1 MTKQPTRREGKATGV
16 EFSDAPRRL
25 VRHLRWSERG
35 ETHEA
40 YSKERTAEGA
50 NPREQRGGGGVCLE
64 LPAIG
69 YQGSGMAALR

>member
-1 MTKQPTRREGKATGV
+1 M
-16 EFSDAPRRL
+16 
-25 VRHLRWSERG
+25 RHLRWRWSERG

-50 NPREQRGGGGVCLE
+50 NPREQRGGGVCLE